1 MKQKEITIQGKQHPV
16 IFTLATISNF
26 EEITNTSFFEAN
38 FNTINNNT
46 ALIMAAALA
55 ADENTK
61 LTVKDIRGNED
72 LEAYRQISEAAKI
85 IGELTKDFFKVT
97 EADKQADK
105 EEQAG
110 EEEQGKEGKP
120 AKN

>member
-1 MKQKEITIQGKQHPV
+1 MKQAEITIQGKQYPV

-38 FNTINNNT
+38 LNTVKCRI
-46 ALIMAAALA
+46 ALILAAALA

-61 LTVKDIRGNED
+61 LTVEDIKGNED
-72 LEAYRQISEAAKI
+72 LEAYQQISAAFI
-85 IGELTKDFFKVT
+85 VIGELSKEFFKVT
-97 EADKQADK
+97 EADKQSD
-105 EEQAG
+105 
-110 EEEQGKEGKP
+110 EEEQGDKKEGEP